1 MADLIIRNGSVVDGT
16 GAAPRYADVAITGG
30 RITEIGRA
38 LAGRGNREIDADGM
52 IVTPG
57 FVDIH
62 THFDGQATW
71 DGDLAPSSNHGV
83 TSIVMGNCGVGF
95 APAKPTEAEHNWLI
109 GLLEGVEDIPGTALA
124 EGLPW
129 DWETFPEYLDALG
142 RRSYVVDVGTQVA
155 HAPLPPTPR
164 TTDPHDE
171 AHRRRGARPAARA
184 GRREPRVRNKFR
196 LRREPWCGDWPQA
209 DGRIG
214 KFKWSDRSHDCLI
227 GVPGGRHLAGH
238 CPGPL

>member
-16 GAAPRYADVAITGG
+16 GAKPRLADVAITGG
-30 RITEIGRA
+30 RITEIAAAVG
-38 LAGRGNREIDADGM
+38 GRGHREIDAEGM

-71 DGDLAPSSNHGV
+71 DSDLAPSSNHGV

-155 HAPLPPTPR
+155 HAPLR
-164 TTDPHDE
+164 AYVMGE
-171 AHRRRGARPAARA
+171 RGADHEESPSVDELTIMARLTREAIDA
-184 GRREPRVRNKFR
+184 GALGFTTSRTYIHRTK
-196 LRREPWCGDWPQA
+196 
-209 DGRIG
+209 
-214 KFKWSDRSHDCLI
+214 
-227 GVPGGRHLAGH
+227 AG
-238 CPGPL
+238 